1 MIDLTVNYLCTTK
14 KKQHRNNHLQ
24 ERPLHLQDPCWLRNA
39 VQIQYCNSS
48 KREAK
53 IVSAEHT
60 LGFTA
65 NHDSA
70 TVCEDLPAAC
80 CHAAHL
86 RFTPSFHT
94 HLSGDHACSLI
105 SRKMLG

>member
-1 MIDLTVNYLCTTK
+1 MHNSK
-14 KKQHRNNHLQ
+14 KKQNTKITQNNHLQ
-24 ERPLHLQDPCWLRNA
+24 ERPLHLQAPCWLTNA
-39 VQIQYCNSS
+39 VQIQYWNSS

-70 TVCEDLPAAC
+70 TVCEDLQAAC